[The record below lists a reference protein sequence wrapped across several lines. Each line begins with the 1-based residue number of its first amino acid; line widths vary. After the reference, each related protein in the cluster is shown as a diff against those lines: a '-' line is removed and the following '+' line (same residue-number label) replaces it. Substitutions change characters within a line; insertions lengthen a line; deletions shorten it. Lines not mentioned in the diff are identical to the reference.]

1 MSLELLCRKPPPILL
16 CPKDRWE
23 FPSPSAGP
31 FPGPGPPSQQRRPT
45 TCPLLPAGLEWG
57 CTQTPVPA
65 PARARSRRSAVPQVG
80 AQQPPAAPPPP
91 AVPRPLPAAAA
102 AAPWKSAR
110 GSSGNWLGGLNQ
122 NRASNSS
129 SSDLG
134 WGAGWGGGR
143 HAVTLP
149 QQLQTLPV
157 GGRGN
162 SPGGVKVP
170 FLPVTHASIVSLF
183 LHPHRGPFAAPGLW
197 SVPENF
203 ASRDTGTQS
212 PAGSWDWLASA
223 SRRLEC
229 GASRRQPLL
238 SLREA

>member
-1 MSLELLCRKPPPILL
+1 MCLRSLSAAEAQKTWQRGGEPRSGVLLTSELLFRSPPPTLLCR
-16 CPKDRWE
+16 KDRWE

-31 FPGPGPPSQQRRPT
+31 FPGPPSQQRRPT

-57 CTQTPVPA
+57 CTQPPVPA
-65 PARARSRRSAVPQVG
+65 PVRARSRRSAVPQVG
-80 AQQPPAAPPPP
+80 TQQPPAAPPPP

-134 WGAGWGGGR
+134 GGGGGWR
-143 HAVTLP
+143 GGGHAVTLP

-157 GGRGN
+157 GGREN
-162 SPGGVKVP
+162 SPGG
-170 FLPVTHASIVSLF
+170 
-183 LHPHRGPFAAPGLW
+183 
-197 SVPENF
+197 
-203 ASRDTGTQS
+203 
-212 PAGSWDWLASA
+212 
-223 SRRLEC
+223 
-229 GASRRQPLL
+229 
-238 SLREA
+238 